1 MSVENITLRAST
13 LFACMLN
20 EIDLDESLAL
30 VKGIDIPARPAIL
43 SKIVELQESPN
54 IDLMQIAEVIRQD
67 VSLSAGV
74 LKAVNSPLFGLPKKI
89 SSISQAVT
97 LLGIAN
103 VSNIVISM
111 ALQLEIKGRFNV
123 AVERFWDTAND
134 VALISAGIAK
144 RLGNATPDNAYTLGL
159 FYDCGIPL
167 LIMNNPNYVD
177 ILKKANASIEQ
188 SFTDVENEETGTN
201 HAALGYCVAK
211 TWGLSSRMCLCIL
224 NHHEKDLLS
233 SNDAQQNELIAN
245 LKMAESISHN
255 ARMRGENPEWEQLQ
269 AQVLMYLDLSLSDYR
284 ELQDEMLELLA
295 SKQ

>member
-1 MSVENITLRAST
+1 
-13 LFACMLN
+13 MLN

-30 VKGIDIPARPAIL
+30 VKGIDIPARPTIL
-43 SKIVELQESPN
+43 TKMIELQESAN
-54 IDLMQIAEVIRQD
+54 VDIAQIADIIRQD

-111 ALQLEIKGRFNV
+111 ALQLEINGRFNV

-167 LIMNNPNYVD
+167 LIMNNKNYVD
-177 ILKKANASIEQ
+177 ILKKANTSADRT
-188 SFTDVENEETGTN
+188 FTEVENEETDTN

-233 SNDAQQNELIAN
+233 SSDTQQNDLIAN
-245 LKMAESISHN
+245 LKVAESISHN
-255 ARMRGENPEWEQLQ
+255 ARMRGDYPEWERLQ
-269 AQVLMYLDLSLSDYR
+269 TQVLTHLGLSQEEYR
-284 ELQDEMLELLA
+284 ELQDEMLELLEN
-295 SKQ
+295 K